1 MSYSRRQLEA
11 LGEPLG
17 DSATRVEPGRRVYG
31 SGGGG
36 GGSVSGTQTQM
47 TDLPE
52 WARGYAK
59 SALEK
64 TQALTDQP
72 YQAYGGDRIA
82 GFSPMQLQA
91 QQDAA
96 KMGTSPYSTQ
106 AGGIAGNIASQAQN
120 ASYTPGQFNAQQV
133 NAPGLQNYQMG
144 PAERVSTQ
152 SFTGQGTADQY
163 MNPYMQSVVDIQK
176 REAGRQSGIQGTQQ
190 QAQAT
195 QAGAFGGSRDAIMRA
210 ERERNLGQQMGDIQA
225 QGSNAAFQQ
234 AQQQFNAEQQAR
246 LAAQQANQQA
256 GLTTGIQ
263 NLAANLGVQQF
274 GAGQNLQSQLA
285 NQQMGMTA
293 QQAAEQSRQYGAGY
307 GMQGLQTGLSA
318 AGQLGQLGYQNTQQG
333 MDINRLQSA
342 YGGQEQALRQQGL
355 TQGYQ
360 DFQNQQQYPYKQLGF
375 MSDMIRGLPVGSQS
389 TSITQAPGASAASQ
403 IGGLGAV
410 GMGLSKYFAKGGAV
424 KSSGLTAL
432 ALARMRR

>member
-11 LGEPLG
+11 FGEPLG
-17 DSATRVEPGRRVYG
+17 DSATRVEAGRRIYG

-36 GGSVSGTQTQM
+36 GGSATGTQTQI

-59 SALEK
+59 STMEK
-64 TQALTDQP
+64 TQALTDKP
-72 YQAYGGDRIA
+72 YQAYGGNRIA
-82 GFSPMQLQA
+82 GFDPMQLQA

-96 KMGTSPYSTQ
+96 KMGTSQYSTQ
-106 AGGIAGNIASQAQN
+106 AGGIAGDIASRAQGAN
-120 ASYTPGQFNAQQV
+120 YAPGQFNAQQV
-133 NAPGLQNYQMG
+133 G
-144 PAERVSTQ
+144 TQ
-152 SFTGQGTADQY
+152 SFTQPGAADQY
-163 MNPYMQSVVDIQK
+163 MSPYMQSVVDIQK
-176 REAGRQSGIQGTQQ
+176 REAGRQSAVQGTQQ

-225 QGSNAAFQQ
+225 TGSQAAFQQ

-246 LAAQQANQQA
+246 LQAQM
-256 GLTTGIQ
+256 
-263 NLAANLGVQQF
+263 
-274 GAGQNLQSQLA
+274 A

-293 QQAAEQSRQYGAGY
+293 QQAGEQSRQYGAGY
-307 GMQGLQTGLSA
+307 GLQGLQTGLTA
-318 AGQLGQLGYQNTQQG
+318 AGQLGQLGYQTTQQG

-342 YGGQEQALRQQGL
+342 YGGQRQALRQQGL
-355 TQGYQ
+355 SQGYE
-360 DFQNQQQYPYKQLGF
+360 DWQNQQQYPYKQLGF

-403 IGGLGAV
+403 LGGLGAV

-424 KSSGLTAL
+424 KPAGLTAL